1 MGLASVWA
9 EYGPARNEMARG
21 QNSIN
26 RRLKSLP
33 NPKDMH
39 NSDSHKDSRE
49 ILSLIRERHS
59 H

>member
-9 EYGPARNEMARG
+9 EYGPARNERARG

-33 NPKDMH
+33 NPKGYVQFILTYRF
-39 NSDSHKDSRE
+39 RE
-49 ILSLIRERHS
+49 IFSLTSERHS